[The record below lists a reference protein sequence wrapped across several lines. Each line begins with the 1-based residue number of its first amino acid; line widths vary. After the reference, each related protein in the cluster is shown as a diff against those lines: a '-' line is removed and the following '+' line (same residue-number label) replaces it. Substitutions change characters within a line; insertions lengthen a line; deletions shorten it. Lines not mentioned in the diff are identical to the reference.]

1 MSLIASNI
9 FNALIMHC
17 WYACYVCGRR
27 CASVYHWCV
36 TGASVRCQLIYLM
49 CLVTKK
55 FYVSHLLSTI
65 GSGRVIFSTWKSY
78 MDAVTAA
85 FVEIKTSKFVKK
97 VRLLYRCLCREMYLA
112 KLCNYKQL

>member
-1 MSLIASNI
+1 MLVVPD
-9 FNALIMHC
+9 L
-17 WYACYVCGRR
+17 

-85 FVEIKTSKFVKK
+85 FVEIKTSTFTKRVRLDNLNYVLHNRTMTKGDRVKK
-97 VRLLYRCLCREMYLA
+97 LSKVF
-112 KLCNYKQL
+112 